1 MKLRKSRGAISS
13 IIAVIILI
21 AITVAGG
28 LLVFALMTSTLTGS
42 NQKTQVNFESLSLCR
57 STDMPE
63 VLFAATLKNTGNRP
77 VKLLIIHFSNES
89 DYTVPSVTDSTPL
102 DPGRTVG
109 VTLTPPQIHS
119 GWYVVGNAYSTT
131 VRAEA
136 SEGSTF
142 SAVANVKC
150 LGTGEPKAFILTFA
164 QTGLNSSATG
174 TVVIVNGVD
183 KTYSD
188 LSYSIQAYLGD
199 VVTYSFSDLISGS
212 TENEGFTLLN
222 ITGLDSPITVTASE
236 TVTGNYAPYG
246 WLMGLSYRKSHMINP
261 AAGAGVGYQVKL
273 TVYYGS
279 GSDSGEKVYLNGKC
293 KTNFGDVRFT
303 SSDGITLLD
312 YWIESQTSSQAVF
325 WVEVAEDL
333 SATART
339 IYVYYGKA
347 DATTTSSAEDTFI
360 FGDDFSGTSLDPS
373 KWTEWGSGSATVSGG
388 YVFISSN
395 SGGLGKSIRELTD
408 RDLTNMRI
416 ITRLKVKTASTLTG
430 SIFYATSDL
439 SVKYW
444 SVGGKP
450 LEGGWRVYTRQSGVY
465 DVRYASPNTVWGG
478 VWYKQHT
485 TILVSSIRNVRY
497 NDDYTLRDDSSW
509 ISYDTT
515 VARLMFGN
523 EYNGWDQEYFDY
535 IWIAKYVS
543 PEPSHGAW
551 GIEEVWT

>member
-1 MKLRKSRGAISS
+1 
-13 IIAVIILI
+13 
-21 AITVAGG
+21 
-28 LLVFALMTSTLTGS
+28 
-42 NQKTQVNFESLSLCR
+42 
-57 STDMPE
+57 MPE

-77 VKLLIIHFSNES
+77 VKLLIIHFNNES

-102 DPGRTVG
+102 EPGRTVG
-109 VTLTPPQIHS
+109 VTLTPPKIHS

-150 LGTGEPKAFILTFA
+150 LGTGEPKAFTLTFA

-174 TVVIVNGVD
+174 TVVTVNGVD

-188 LSYSIQAYLGD
+188 LPYSIQAHLGD
-199 VVTYSFSDLISGS
+199 VATYSFSNLVSSS
-212 TENEGFTLLN
+212 TPDKQFTLLN
-222 ITGLDSPITVTASE
+222 VTGLDSPITVAASE
-236 TVTGNYAPYG
+236 IVTGNYAPYS

-303 SSDGITLLD
+303 SSDGMTLLD

-325 WVEVAEDL
+325 WVEVTEDL

-360 FGDDFSGTSLDPS
+360 FGDDFSGTSLVIKAKTRRPP
-373 KWTEWGSGSATVSGG
+373 ATV
-388 YVFISSN
+388 IA
-395 SGGLGKSIRELTD
+395 I
-408 RDLTNMRI
+408 RI
-416 ITRLKVKTASTLTG
+416 ITAIIELIA
-430 SIFYATSDL
+430 
-439 SVKYW
+439 
-444 SVGGKP
+444 P
-450 LEGGWRVYTRQSGVY
+450 LLFLNFIT
-465 DVRYASPNTVWGG
+465 
-478 VWYKQHT
+478 T
-485 TILVSSIRNVRY
+485 TIV
-497 NDDYTLRDDSSW
+497 
-509 ISYDTT
+509 
-515 VARLMFGN
+515 
-523 EYNGWDQEYFDY
+523 E
-535 IWIAKYVS
+535 
-543 PEPSHGAW
+543 
-551 GIEEVWT
+551 